1 MSAFCLH
8 RNTGGE
14 PCSFQ
19 GNGCAQAERYERM
32 VTLAV
37 NEAAC
42 KEAEAARS
50 EVDDDLYPEKESE

>member
-19 GNGCAQAERYERM
+19 CHGCAQAERYERM
-32 VTLAV
+32 VT
-37 NEAAC
+37 
-42 KEAEAARS
+42 KEARLSEAKG
-50 EVDDDLYPEKESE
+50 EDDDLYPEKESE